1 MHLSSA
7 TGKAIALH
15 FSSNHNAVVLVVV
28 YITIAFNYVP
38 ITTNR
43 FVDHPVSEASREIAA
58 RLTKSKQE
66 VPHYYLS
73 VDIEVNTNP
82 TPSLSFSAYLN
93 SIFHI
98 NVCVSSSLVHCSI
111 LVVRSIQS

>member
-1 MHLSSA
+1 MGRPPPA
-7 TGKAIALH
+7 VVVGKRRGLPLAISVAV
-15 FSSNHNAVVLVVV
+15 AVVLVVV
-28 YITIAFNYVP
+28 YITIAFNYVS

-82 TPSLSFSAYLN
+82 APSSEFFCVFKFYFSYKCLC
-93 SIFHI
+93 F
-98 NVCVSSSLVHCSI
+98 L
-111 LVVRSIQS
+111 